1 MSLDLKNEQKLE
13 NHTVDVRL
21 LIDVPCDSEKEAI
34 QWVRD
39 NITLL
44 IGDNLKLSQNR
55 FTPKQSHYLA
65 SVESRLIKNVTK
77 LYNLIDLLKSHRLL

>member
-21 LIDVPCDSEKEAI
+21 LIDVPCASEKEAI

-39 NITLL
+39 NIKLL

-55 FTPKQSHYLA
+55 LTPKQSHYLA
-65 SVESRLIKNVTK
+65 SVESRLVKDVTK
-77 LYNLIDLLKSHRLL
+77 LYNLVDLLRSHRLI